1 MLTMTDFIMEQELSL
16 APEPKILEKTD
27 EELAIEIVESFMN
40 MSAAFSNLECIL
52 ECVTIVDFCKEN
64 EIQIPK
70 SASIVAES
78 FLDKAKDVFASIY
91 DWFRSIIA
99 SLCNI
104 FTKDRCQKIIA
115 KIKSYKM
122 HGAVCMDPNTKEGQD
137 LFGNIAGTGVF
148 LETLYSWLFS
158 FITVIRCLTAES
170 SETAPVDA
178 YSRFFNELKSNI
190 KSLSSFNIVKL
201 AIKTMSNSSDKD
213 ALEKI
218 YEDFDKQTL
227 SSLDIVKEIADK
239 SNVELDKSNLTITNL
254 GELASTAAINGSD
267 MLRILLLHKT
277 SFDDA
282 AIAVFE
288 FINKFDMPH
297 RGSKLLKELDLDKSK
312 MQELINKNI
321 IDENIAMSIRA
332 CARGIAARYDS
343 LTAQFTRISQ
353 FLLFTTKKN
362 DPEAYKVAKNTAKS
376 EKNTSKVSNEMPH
389 LKQQAE
395 PKPADESLGGSPTV
409 DNSVKGKVD
418 NSDVVDVDYTEINDD
433 DLDI

>member
-16 APEPKILEKTD
+16 APEPKIPEKTD

-40 MSAAFSNLECIL
+40 MSVAFSNLECIL

-64 EIQIPK
+64 EIQIPE

-99 SLCNI
+99 GLCNI

-122 HGAVCMDPNTKEGQD
+122 HGAICMDPNTQEGQD

-148 LETLYSWLFS
+148 LETLYHWLFS

-190 KSLSSFNIVKL
+190 KALSSFNIVKL
-201 AIKTMSNSSDKD
+201 AIKTMSTSDKND
-213 ALEKI
+213 IKNL
-218 YEDFDKQTL
+218 YDDFDKQTL
-227 SSLDIVKEIADK
+227 SSDDIVEEIAAK
-239 SNVELDKSNLTITNL
+239 SNVELDKSNLTIANL
-254 GELASTAAINGSD
+254 SEITSTAAINGSD
-267 MLRILLLHKT
+267 ILRIVLLHKT

-321 IDENIAMSIRA
+321 IDENIAMNIRA
-332 CARGIAARYDS
+332 CARGIAAKYDQ
-343 LTAQFTRISQ
+343 LTARFTRISQ
-353 FLLFTTKKN
+353 FLLITTKKN
-362 DPEAYKVAKNTAKS
+362 DPEAYKAAKNTAKS

-389 LKQQAE
+389 LKQQAV

-409 DNSVKGKVD
+409 DNSVKGKAD
-418 NSDVVDVDYTEINDD
+418 NSDVIDVDYTEIKDD

>member
-16 APEPKILEKTD
+16 APEPKIPEKTD
-27 EELAIEIVESFMN
+27 EELAVEIVESFMN
-40 MSAAFSNLECIL
+40 MSAAFSNLECMF
-52 ECVTIVDFCKEN
+52 ECVTIVDFCKEYD
-64 EIQIPK
+64 IQIPE
-70 SASIVAES
+70 SALIVTES
-78 FLDKAKDVFASIY
+78 FLDKAKEVFATIY
-91 DWFRSIIA
+91 EWFRSIIA
-99 SLCNI
+99 GLCNI
-104 FTKDRCQKIIA
+104 FTKARCQKIIA
-115 KIKSYKM
+115 KIRSYKM
-122 HGAVCMDPNTKEGQD
+122 HGAVCMDPNTKEGQQ

-148 LETLYSWLFS
+148 LEILHEWLFS

-170 SETAPVDA
+170 SETAPTDA
-178 YSRFFNELKSNI
+178 YDRFFNELKSNI
-190 KSLSSFNIVKL
+190 KALSSFNIVKL
-201 AIKTMSNSSDKD
+201 AIKTMSTSDKD
-213 ALEKI
+213 TLEKM

-227 SSLDIVKEIADK
+227 SSVDIVEEIAAK

-254 GELASTAAINGSD
+254 GELASTSTINSID
-267 MLRILLLHKT
+267 LLRSFLLHRT

-321 IDENIAMSIRA
+321 INENIAMNIRA
-332 CARGIAARYDS
+332 CARGIAARYDT
-343 LTAQFTRISQ
+343 LTARFTSVSQ

-362 DPEAYKVAKNTAKS
+362 DPEAYKAAKNTAKS
-376 EKNTSKVSNEMPH
+376 EKNTSKVSNELPH

-395 PKPADESLGGSPTV
+395 PKPADESLGSSPTV
-409 DNSVKGKVD
+409 DTSGKGDVD
-418 NSDVVDVDYTEINDD
+418 NSNAIDVDFTEINDD